1 MQIIEVQAL
10 NDAVLARALIE
21 GNGQH
26 SDRTYTVVYL
36 YTKEVFENYQGEP
49 VTRWNCQMTGASYR
63 NASGQ
68 RRKVPSNATHLR
80 HELFWVPHQIVQADL
95 HRDGYIN

>member
-21 GNGQH
+21 GSGQH
-26 SDRTYTVVYL
+26 ADRTYTVVFL
-36 YTKEVFENYQGEP
+36 YTKEVFENHLGEP
-49 VTRWNCQMTGASYR
+49 VIRWNCQLTGASYR
-63 NASGQ
+63 TATGQ

-80 HELFWVPHQIVQADL
+80 HELFWVPHQFVQSELYRNGHL
-95 HRDGYIN
+95 H